1 MFDTF
6 DSNFGGTNIYEPLK
20 DIFWKDICKENEKS
34 RIFLLTD
41 GQISDRERVIELV
54 KEKC

>member
-6 DSNFGGTNIYEPLK
+6 DANFGGTNIYEPLK
-20 DIFWKDICKENEKS
+20 DIFTNNFATKDKKS

-41 GQISDRERVIELV
+41 GQISDRERVIDLV
-54 KEKC
+54 K